1 MKKLVLLVVSF
12 LMANILFADPFGLE
26 MGMTLEEIKKKC
38 GSSNVECIDG
48 DGYKIKPPK
57 PSFYFDH
64 LYGAFVDDTFG
75 LYALSGVTKPT
86 SYSYCLALLN
96 TIAERIEAHYGKAQ
110 EERKLKDIT
119 PTPIFMTF
127 NPDTIIAYYWKLPEC
142 KKLEKEKVSEVF
154 IYIDELTQ
162 DVGAV
167 MIRYRFNNF
176 DDAMEDKSPF

>member
-1 MKKLVLLVVSF
+1 M
-12 LMANILFADPFGLE
+12 
-26 MGMTLEEIKKKC
+26 
-38 GSSNVECIDG
+38 
-48 DGYKIKPPK
+48 
-57 PSFYFDH
+57 
-64 LYGAFVDDTFG
+64 
-75 LYALSGVTKPT
+75 SGVTKPT

-96 TIAERIEAHYGKAQ
+96 TITGRIEAHYGKAQ

-127 NPDTIIAYYWKLPEC
+127 NPDTVIEYCWKLPEC
-142 KKLEKEKVSEVF
+142 KKLEKEKVSHVL

-167 MIRYRFNNF
+167 MIKYKFNNF